1 MAKTKTE
8 ESLGNSEN
16 QMTPVVAAT
25 LAGVIYQSK
34 LLNRQAKL
42 NISEHE
48 IVTDVIST
56 WRTVMDALA
65 RPKK

>member
-8 ESLGNSEN
+8 QSLGNSES
-16 QMTPVVAAT
+16 QMTPMVAAT

-42 NISEHE
+42 NISENE

-56 WRTVMDALA
+56 WRTVMDALS
-65 RPKK
+65 RPKR